1 MQLDAFFFF
10 LPVKSLKSMQLKHIL
25 ETQFFALIYFCCL
38 LEILSTVLIPELQ
51 QRAPTCGRASHCQV
65 TVVRDLASGCSLHN
79 PYQMVLSAPDH
90 KNASLLPPHRRPEPG
105 WRMKFNTRR
114 STNTSNTS
122 LPLFRR
128 TAALLQVSSSVPC
141 SASATSST
149 TRSRPCSCSA
159 PSGQVL
165 VSGRHIAG
173 ACMQRGRARFFFL
186 KKEANYCMW
195 LESGSVCLP
204 GRLLTPPV

>member
-1 MQLDAFFFF
+1 MHFCVGFGKEQHKRLSICRILCICSYILLFF
-10 LPVKSLKSMQLKHIL
+10 LPVKSLKSMQQKHIL

-51 QRAPTCGRASHCQV
+51 QRALTCGRASHCQV

-114 STNTSNTS
+114 STNTSS
-122 LPLFRR
+122 LLLCLCFAGRPRSFRCPRLCHVLLLPPLQQPDPGH
-128 TAALLQVSSSVPC
+128 AA
-141 SASATSST
+141 A
-149 TRSRPCSCSA
+149 
-159 PSGQVL
+159 
-165 VSGRHIAG
+165 
-173 ACMQRGRARFFFL
+173 QRQAARFWSL
-186 KKEANYCMW
+186 AVTSQVRVHAAR
-195 LESGSVCLP
+195 ESEI
-204 GRLLTPPV
+204 